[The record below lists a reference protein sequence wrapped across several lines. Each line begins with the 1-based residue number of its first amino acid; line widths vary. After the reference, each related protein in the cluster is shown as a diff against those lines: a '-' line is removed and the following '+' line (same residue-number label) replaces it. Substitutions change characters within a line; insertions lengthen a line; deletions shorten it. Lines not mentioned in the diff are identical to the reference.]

1 MFSGELEGD
10 FPESLLQGLT
20 SRFVTKTDLQVLL
33 RDLEMQILRNITLQ
47 RSVTNSKV
55 TTEIV
60 TNAVNEAGIVGI
72 TEAVSH
78 SGKVFHAVDLAS

>member
-10 FPESLLQGLT
+10 FAESLLQWLT

-33 RDLEMQILRNITLQ
+33 QDLEMQILRNITLQ

-72 TEAVSH
+72 TEAVSR
-78 SGKVFHAVDLAS
+78 SGKVYSMPLI

>member
-10 FPESLLQGLT
+10 FPESLLQWLT

-33 RDLEMQILRNITLQ
+33 QDLEMQILRNITLQ

-72 TEAVSH
+72 TEAVSR
-78 SGKVFHAVDLAS
+78 SGKVYSMPLI